1 MRGMPLASTVSERR
15 GRRRIANSSRGANR
29 GPSAGCRVLGISCL
43 ILAAHDRSISRITRP
58 GNSWNPRHR
67 KPFGLSRLSFNE
79 MHTLLGRVSLLLC
92 ALMAA
97 GAASQIAAP
106 GAARSNHLRG
116 SRSSYLQRAS
126 IREPVYNSAGEVQES
141 AISSI
146 LDESLN
152 ATR

>member
-1 MRGMPLASTVSERR
+1 
-15 GRRRIANSSRGANR
+15 
-29 GPSAGCRVLGISCL
+29 
-43 ILAAHDRSISRITRP
+43 
-58 GNSWNPRHR
+58 
-67 KPFGLSRLSFNE
+67 

-152 ATR
+152 ATRYLSSGSAGKMSCVELRLVLRE